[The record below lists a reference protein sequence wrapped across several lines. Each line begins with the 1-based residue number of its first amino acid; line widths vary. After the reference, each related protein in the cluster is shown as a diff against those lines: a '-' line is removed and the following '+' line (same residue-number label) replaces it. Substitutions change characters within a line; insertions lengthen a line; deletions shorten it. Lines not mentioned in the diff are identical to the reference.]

1 MSKEL
6 AFVACVNDRE
16 TLGRCLLASPCLA
29 PGRQSLALFE
39 GAGSAAQAFNA
50 ALAYGDSEWL
60 VYVHQDVFL
69 PEGWE
74 REFLAGLATAQ
85 QRLPQLAVAGVFGI
99 GLEGQLLGHV
109 VDRGRLLREGGA
121 LPAAAQTLDELC
133 FAVRRSAGIL
143 LDPALGFDFYAADA
157 ALQARER
164 GLQVAVV
171 DACCEHRSSLPR
183 AGFAEAFV
191 QRFAASATAFQHKW
205 RHRLPVVTPCIT
217 LTNDSPAEA
226 QVRAAALR
234 AG

>member
-29 PGRQSLALFE
+29 PGQQVLSLFE
-39 GAGSAAQAFNA
+39 GAASAAQAFNA

-85 QRLPQLAVAGVFGI
+85 QRLPRLAVAGVFGV
-99 GLEGQLLGHV
+99 GQGRLLGHV
-109 VDRGRLLREGGA
+109 VDRGRLLREGGE
-121 LPAAAQTLDELC
+121 LPAAAETLDELC
-133 FAVRRSAGIL
+133 FAVRRACGIR

-157 ALQARER
+157 ALQAQEQ
-164 GLQVAVV
+164 GLHVAVV

-217 LTNDSPAEA
+217 LTADSPAEA

>member
-29 PGRQSLALFE
+29 PGQHALALFE
-39 GAGSAAQAFNA
+39 GAASAAQAFNA
-50 ALAYGDSEWL
+50 ALSYGDSEWL

-69 PEGWE
+69 PPGWE

-85 QRLPQLAVAGVFGI
+85 QRLPQLAVAGVFGV
-99 GLEGQLLGHV
+99 GSSGLLGHV
-109 VDRGRLLREGGA
+109 VDRGRLLREGGE
-121 LPAAAQTLDELC
+121 LPAAAHTLDELC
-133 FAVRRSAGIL
+133 FAVRRASGIR

-157 ALQARER
+157 ALQAHEQ

-171 DACCEHRSSLPR
+171 DACCEHRSTLPR

-205 RHRLPVVTPCIT
+205 RHRLPVTTPCIT
-217 LTNDSPAEA
+217 LTADSPAEA